1 MRNSDPVTQLYVR
14 KSRRLMPSTDYT
26 FALQGGYVMN
36 KMLSALFSLIIV
48 VAISSCAGFGEDTK
62 TVFRNESDHVV
73 TVKIRSLEG
82 DKHFELKP
90 GAKKTV
96 WGRDYTSDYSYS
108 PSEKVW
114 AGIGRPRTG
123 VIRDLPYVKIRQP
136 IYDYTYS
143 VDFFNQT
150 MEHKELTWK
159 EREDQIKWE
168 REREIREKISDC
180 TEQLRRHP
188 DKYWLYAKRGKSYS
202 EKGDYDRAIADYT
215 KAIEFRPK
223 DYRYYCDRGDVY
235 VKKGDYARAFADY
248 AKAIELGGTSLDDAY
263 SRRGRA
269 YEKIGDYDCAIADYT
284 EAIKIK
290 RRSPKHYCER
300 GRAYEKKGVYACAI
314 ADYK

>member
-108 PSEKVW
+108 PSEKVVD
-114 AGIGRPRTG
+114 GIGRPRTG

-150 MEHKELTWK
+150 MEHKDKFRYYDRGEAYTGKGDYDRAIADYTKVIELKPSWALPY
-159 EREDQIKWE
+159 R
-168 REREIREKISDC
+168 C
-180 TEQLRRHP
+180 
-188 DKYWLYAKRGKSYS
+188 RGEAYTG
-202 EKGDYDRAIADYT
+202 KGDYDRAIADYT
-215 KAIEFRPK
+215 KAIEIDPRTAYF
-223 DYRYYCDRGDVY
+223 YHDRGQAY
-235 VKKGDYARAFADY
+235 EKKGDYDR
-248 AKAIELGGTSLDDAY
+248 
-263 SRRGRA
+263 
-269 YEKIGDYDCAIADYT
+269 AIADYT
-284 EAIKIK
+284 KAVKLQPENEHFRNAVSDLKK
-290 RRSPKHYCER
+290 KMKER
-300 GRAYEKKGVYACAI
+300 GTH
-314 ADYK
+314 